1 MGDCGGTWR
10 DKEGVL
16 IVFYLELL
24 KLILTIVVLVLNFFA
39 IKKLM
44 KEYRYFSNKI
54 KNWKNR

>member
-1 MGDCGGTWR
+1 M
-10 DKEGVL
+10 
-16 IVFYLELL
+16 VFYWELL
-24 KLILTIVVLVLNFFA
+24 KLILTIVVLVLNFFV

>member
-1 MGDCGGTWR
+1 M
-10 DKEGVL
+10 
-16 IVFYLELL
+16 VFYLELL